1 MNLVNV
7 LAKEVYVLIGKEIW
21 KEDENNTCWWKEKES
36 YGYVVGA
43 EKDMETLSEGKQI
56 LFLVILGDES
66 HILDIFVF
74 FVFYIA

>member
-1 MNLVNV
+1 MSLVNV

-21 KEDENNTCWWKEKES
+21 KEDENDTCWRKEKES

-43 EKDMETLSEGKQI
+43 EKDMETLSKGKQT
-56 LFLVILGDES
+56 LFVLVILDES
-66 HILDIFVF
+66 HLLDIFVF